1 MGIVT
6 IPQKSRNRS
15 LVFRSTAS
23 TFILLFP
30 VFFPVA
36 MALIISKVT
45 SKNRGSVTDAAKT
58 AESLNLS
65 DVKVNKRGDLVKSTI
80 EVMPRGIKQLM
91 PPNKHIRN

>member
-1 MGIVT
+1 VIGIVT

-15 LVFRSTAS
+15 LVFKSTAS

-30 VFFPVA
+30 VFFPITI
-36 MALIISKVT
+36 ALIISKVT

-65 DVKVNKRGDLVKSTI
+65 DVKVNKRGD
-80 EVMPRGIKQLM
+80 
-91 PPNKHIRN
+91 